1 MPEKKANFFIFL
13 YYCGNCHHRYNISIV

>member
-13 YYCGNCHHRYNISIV
+13 YYCGNCHHRYNVSIV